1 MSHWNHK
8 IRNSFHRQHDQSD
21 CGVACLQSII
31 SYYRGSKSLEQ
42 LREFSG
48 TSRQGTTLLGLY
60 QAAQKC
66 GFQAQGLESNTEW
79 LKTIDQPVI
88 LHVIIDKHLQ
98 HYLVCYG
105 YQKGLFVIG
114 DPAKGMVEY
123 TEKELSEIWQSKA
136 LLKLTLN
143 ESFVKLEKVKKD
155 KLTWFKQLI
164 KEDFS
169 LLSIV
174 FVLSL
179 VVSVLGVTM
188 AIYSQRLIDDILPS
202 KDIEK
207 LIVGTVLLLILL
219 SARGAVNY
227 LSGFF
232 GITQSKLFNNRL
244 INHFFSGLL
253 YLPKS
258 FFDNRRIG
266 ELVARMNDTNQI
278 QATITRVIGQLLKDF
293 LMVLV
298 GCVVLFTY
306 SPAIG
311 FVVLGSIP
319 IFAFISY
326 RYHKQVVK
334 SQQEAMAANANKSS
348 NYINTMQGID
358 SVKAYKKEN
367 EFNKLNKLIY
377 GNFQDKVFSLGKV
390 GISLQLSAEI
400 VGVLITIAV
409 LATGSCFVIADK
421 LTIGSLIAILGISGS
436 IFPAITS
443 LAFAN
448 VTLQGAKV
456 AFDRMYEFTSIKP
469 EYDKEKIS
477 TDKIMLFDKLQIK
490 NLCFRFPGR
499 KQILNDINLNLT
511 KGEVVAILGESGG
524 GKSTLLNIL
533 QGFYKAESGSVLL
546 NNQSLGDIYLP
557 NLRDALGVVPQDIA
571 VFNGTLLDNL
581 TLGGTEAELK
591 ACIEFCQQTGFE
603 KYFSLFPQSYATLL
617 GEQGINISG
626 GQKQLIGL
634 CRALFKKPSLL
645 LLDEPTSAMDID
657 MENFALKILN
667 NYKNQCG
674 ILIVTHQLKIA
685 NVANRIYILKDSTIQ
700 AEGTK
705 EDLLN
710 TKNLYSQMMA
720 EIVQTTSFIN

>member
-1 MSHWNHK
+1 
-8 IRNSFHRQHDQSD
+8 
-21 CGVACLQSII
+21 
-31 SYYRGSKSLEQ
+31 
-42 LREFSG
+42 
-48 TSRQGTTLLGLY
+48 
-60 QAAQKC
+60 
-66 GFQAQGLESNTEW
+66 
-79 LKTIDQPVI
+79 
-88 LHVIIDKHLQ
+88 
-98 HYLVCYG
+98 
-105 YQKGLFVIG
+105 
-114 DPAKGMVEY
+114 
-123 TEKELSEIWQSKA
+123 
-136 LLKLTLN
+136 
-143 ESFVKLEKVKKD
+143 
-155 KLTWFKQLI
+155 
-164 KEDFS
+164 
-169 LLSIV
+169 
-174 FVLSL
+174 
-179 VVSVLGVTM
+179 
-188 AIYSQRLIDDILPS
+188 
-202 KDIEK
+202 
-207 LIVGTVLLLILL
+207 
-219 SARGAVNY
+219 
-227 LSGFF
+227 
-232 GITQSKLFNNRL
+232 
-244 INHFFSGLL
+244 
-253 YLPKS
+253 
-258 FFDNRRIG
+258 
-266 ELVARMNDTNQI
+266 
-278 QATITRVIGQLLKDF
+278 
-293 LMVLV
+293 
-298 GCVVLFTY
+298 
-306 SPAIG
+306 
-311 FVVLGSIP
+311 
-319 IFAFISY
+319 
-326 RYHKQVVK
+326 
-334 SQQEAMAANANKSS
+334 
-348 NYINTMQGID
+348 
-358 SVKAYKKEN
+358 
-367 EFNKLNKLIY
+367 
-377 GNFQDKVFSLGKV
+377 
-390 GISLQLSAEI
+390 
-400 VGVLITIAV
+400 
-409 LATGSCFVIADK
+409 
-421 LTIGSLIAILGISGS
+421 
-436 IFPAITS
+436 
-443 LAFAN
+443 
-448 VTLQGAKV
+448 
-456 AFDRMYEFTSIKP
+456 MYEFTSIKP